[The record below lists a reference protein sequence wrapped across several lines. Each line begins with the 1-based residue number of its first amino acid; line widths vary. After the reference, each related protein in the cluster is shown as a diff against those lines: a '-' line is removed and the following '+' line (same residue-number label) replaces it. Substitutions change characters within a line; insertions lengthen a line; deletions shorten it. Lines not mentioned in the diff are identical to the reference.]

1 MGFAGARYTIKFVM
15 TYGVVWII
23 FLNVSLLY
31 TNFLCKPNCSHERIQ
46 PPLGD
51 L

>member
-23 FLNVSLLY
+23 FLNAECIIIVYEFSM
-31 TNFLCKPNCSHERIQ
+31 
-46 PPLGD
+46 
-51 L
+51 